1 MGKSPEFGSERV
13 VVGKVVRPGG
23 VSSTA
28 GPSRL
33 ADLWLTLLE
42 PASPPEKGETTVKQR
57 KASTEAV
64 RRATDLQ
71 IQNPDAAGIDL
82 GSREHFVAVPED
94 RDTQPVK
101 GFGCYTQDLHL
112 LARWLKDCAIT
123 TVAMESTGVY
133 WVPVYEILE
142 QYGFE
147 VHLVDARQLKNVS
160 GRKSDVQDCQWIQR
174 LHSYGLLS

>member
-1 MGKSPEFGSERV
+1 M
-13 VVGKVVRPGG
+13 
-23 VSSTA
+23 
-28 GPSRL
+28 
-33 ADLWLTLLE
+33 
-42 PASPPEKGETTVKQR
+42 KQR
-57 KASTEAV
+57 KASTKAV

-101 GFGCYTQDLHL
+101 SVGCYTEDLHG

-160 GRKSDVQDCQWIQR
+160 GRKS
-174 LHSYGLLS
+174 